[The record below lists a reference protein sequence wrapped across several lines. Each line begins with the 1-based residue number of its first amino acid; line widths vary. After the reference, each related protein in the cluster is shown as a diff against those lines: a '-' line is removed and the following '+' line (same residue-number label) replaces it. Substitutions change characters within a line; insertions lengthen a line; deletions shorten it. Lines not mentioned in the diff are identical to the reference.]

1 MVYMLVK
8 ELFLR
13 FTYDGAY
20 ACKRNISRRFFS
32 SSVDVYAGKRII
44 LAFLLMMVHM
54 LAKEIFLGVF
64 FSSSVDVYAGKRII
78 LAFLLMMVYMLV
90 KELFLC
96 VFFTSIG
103 GYASAWRLF
112 SLWRNYIVG
121 WGSGPSAYSRAA
133 HPIIE
138 SPS

>member
-1 MVYMLVK
+1 MMVHMLAK
-8 ELFLR
+8 EIFL
-13 FTYDGAY
+13 GV
-20 ACKRNISRRFFS
+20 FFS

-96 VFFTSIG
+96 VFFYFYWWICFG
-103 GYASAWRLF
+103 LAPLF
-112 SLWRNYIVG
+112 SMV
-121 WGSGPSAYSRAA
+121 
-133 HPIIE
+133 
-138 SPS
+138 